1 MVARIIAILV
11 AVLII
16 AGHNAAQQRPAV
28 TAADYERAERLL
40 AANTAPL
47 VLRAGVRPAWLPEEK
62 FWYRVTTENGA
73 EFFMVDAAGG
83 TKAPAFDHAKMA
95 AALSAAAGETYR
107 AFDLPFQQFDLSADS
122 KSIAFT
128 AGARRFTCALSGDK
142 CAADAEQAQP
152 QGGQGGGAKPP
163 ISTSPDGK
171 RGVFIR
177 NYNLWMRD
185 VATGRETQLTT
196 DGIKDFGY
204 ATDNAGWTKS
214 DRPVVVWSP
223 DSKKVATFQH
233 DGRGVGDMY
242 LVDTR
247 VGHPNLQA
255 WKYPLPGDEKIFMIE
270 RVVIEIDSGKTIRLQ
285 MPPDPHRSSL
295 CDHVVCG
302 GEWVD
307 VQWSADGTQLAFVS
321 TSRDHKSEKLRIADA
336 TGKIRD
342 VLEETVATYFE
353 GGNDRVNWRFLPASN
368 EVIWFSERDNWGQL
382 YLYDRPDR
390 QAQESDHDAAKATSR
405 SS

>member
-152 QGGQGGGAKPP
+152 QGGQGGGANPP

-270 RVVIEIDSGKTIRLQ
+270 RVVIEVDTAKDHPVADAPRSASFLALRSRRVRRRVGGCAVESGRNPGRFRIDVSRSQDTKSCASRTRPGKFAMFSRKRSQ
-285 MPPDPHRSSL
+285 RSS
-295 CDHVVCG
+295 
-302 GEWVD
+302 
-307 VQWSADGTQLAFVS
+307 SP
-321 TSRDHKSEKLRIADA
+321 A
-336 TGKIRD
+336 TA
-342 VLEETVATYFE
+342 V
-353 GGNDRVNWRFLPASN
+353 
-368 EVIWFSERDNWGQL
+368 
-382 YLYDRPDR
+382 
-390 QAQESDHDAAKATSR
+390 
-405 SS
+405 